1 MQVTVHFTKC
11 IRPKLTSEQKEQA
24 LPEAIQVRKL
34 KGAEDDLQGHGITW
48 TRRDFR
54 A

>member
-1 MQVTVHFTKC
+1 MQVIVHLTRC
-11 IRPKLTSEQKEQA
+11 IRLELTSEQKEQA
-24 LPEAIQVRKL
+24 LPEAFQVRKL